1 MFKHLSVAT
10 HGWQR
15 VQFSLAINEK
25 SAKGD
30 EANTMS
36 IAVIGS
42 INTDLIIQVPRFAQ
56 KNETILGKESYRI
69 SQGGKGANQAVAAAA
84 AGLSVSMIG
93 KIGSDAFGDGAIES
107 LAAAG
112 VNCDCVIRTSDHSTG
127 LATIFL
133 DPEGNNSITVA
144 PGANENLTVTDIQAA
159 SEIID
164 AARIVMLQLEIPLAT
179 VRATVDLAHKSGA
192 VVILDPAPAPDEP
205 LKFLHLVDYFTPNE
219 VEAESLTGI
228 SIESEDGPQRIAA
241 ALLDMGVGNVA
252 LTMGARGSYIAN
264 AEISLHI
271 EAREVS
277 VVDTTGAGD
286 AFNGYLATALAKDLD
301 FIEAAKIA
309 SAAATL
315 SVTRPGARS
324 DQPDWDSVI
333 SFMQS

>member
-1 MFKHLSVAT
+1 
-10 HGWQR
+10 
-15 VQFSLAINEK
+15 
-25 SAKGD
+25 
-30 EANTMS
+30 MS

-56 KNETILGKESYRI
+56 KNETILGKGSYRI

-84 AGLSVSMIG
+84 AGLPVSMIG
-93 KIGSDAFGDGAIES
+93 KTGTDAFGDGAIES
-107 LAAAG
+107 LVAAG
-112 VNCDCVIRTSDHSTG
+112 VNCDYVIRAGEHSTG

-144 PGANENLTVTDIQAA
+144 PGANERLTAADIEDAGEVIAA
-159 SEIID
+159 
-164 AARIVMLQLEIPLAT
+164 AKIVMLQLEIPL
-179 VRATVDLAHKSGA
+179 GA
-192 VVILDPAPAPDEP
+192 VGAAVNLARQNDAIVILDPAPAPDSPME
-205 LKFLHLVDYFTPNE
+205 FLNLVDFLTPNE

-228 SIESEDGPQRIAA
+228 STESENGPQRISK
-241 ALLDMGVGNVA
+241 ALLDMGVRNVA

-264 AEISLHI
+264 AEMSLHI
-271 EAREVS
+271 EAREVA

-286 AFNGYLATALAKDLD
+286 AFSGYLATALAKGLE

-324 DQPDWDSVI
+324 DQPNWDSVI